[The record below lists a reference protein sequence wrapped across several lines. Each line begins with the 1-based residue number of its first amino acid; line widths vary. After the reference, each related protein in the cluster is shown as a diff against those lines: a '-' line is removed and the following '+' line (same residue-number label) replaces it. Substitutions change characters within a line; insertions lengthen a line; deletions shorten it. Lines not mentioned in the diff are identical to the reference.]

1 MNKKIYYIGIIIGVF
16 MMTSCSS
23 LKNVYL
29 SDIKTDIEKY
39 SDFPTETIKEKDIA
53 TLPKPIQRY
62 FRYCGYMDKVNI
74 INAKIEWENI
84 LFKRAPNNKWMRLDC
99 HQYNSVSEPTRI
111 VYLKNNILGIFP
123 FEARDKCQN
132 GKGNMLIKLLKL
144 FTVADAK
151 GVEMDKAALVTVLS
165 EISIIPTYALQ
176 DYIKWEAVDYN
187 NAKATL
193 TYNDIKVSGTFNFN
207 DKGEMNSFYTEDR
220 YYAEKDGTYKKIPWS
235 IVVDDYIEKNGV
247 KFLSEIKAVW
257 NFDNGDFEYFKGRIT
272 NIEYNTMK

>member
-1 MNKKIYYIGIIIGVF
+1 

-29 SDIKTDIEKY
+29 SEIKTDIEKY
-39 SDFPTETIKEKDIA
+39 SNFPTKTIKEKDIA
-53 TLPKPIQRY
+53 TLPKPVQRY
-62 FRYCGYMDKVNI
+62 FRYCGYIGKVKM
-74 INAKIEWENI
+74 INAKIEFENVF
-84 LFKRAPNNKWMRLDC
+84 FKRAPDNKWMRLNC
-99 HQYNSVSEPTRI
+99 YQYNSVSEPTRI
-111 VYLKNNILGIFP
+111 VYMKNNILGIFP

-151 GVEMDKAALVTVLS
+151 GVEMDKSALVTVLS
-165 EISIIPTYALQ
+165 ETFIIPTYALQ
-176 DYIKWEAVDYN
+176 DYIKWEAVDDN

-207 DKGEMNSFYTEDR
+207 DIGEMISFYTEDR

-247 KFLSEIKAVW
+247 KFPSEIKAIW
-257 NFDNGDFEYFKGRIT
+257 HSEGGDFEYIKGKIS
-272 NIEYNTMK
+272 NIEYNTMN